1 MWRRRPVPRTA
12 LTIAVGLLAAGIALV
27 VGATGLLDDLELQ
40 TVDKRFDIR
49 GTQPPPKG
57 VVVVGIDDQSLADI
71 GLRTPYPRSLHA
83 KVIDNLRKAGAGS
96 IDYDIEFSDPSTPH
110 EDAALLASARR
121 AATACTSPS
130 PSSRSTT
137 TARFAA

>member
-1 MWRRRPVPRTA
+1 MRRRRPVPRTA

-83 KVIDNLRKAGAGS
+83 KVIDNQDVTRLDTLRQRLPKRQTAQGLWDFLRIVPRLRAKRH
-96 IDYDIEFSDPSTPH
+96 TPTNPN
-110 EDAALLASARR
+110 RR
-121 AATACTSPS
+121 
-130 PSSRSTT
+130 
-137 TARFAA
+137 